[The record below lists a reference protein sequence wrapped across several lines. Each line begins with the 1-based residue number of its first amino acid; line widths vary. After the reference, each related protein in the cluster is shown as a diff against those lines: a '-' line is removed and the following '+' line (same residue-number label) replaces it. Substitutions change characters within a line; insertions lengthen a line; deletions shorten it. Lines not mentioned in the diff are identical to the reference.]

1 MADVMPGRFTVVESH
16 TGGEPFRVVTGGA
29 PPIPGATMIAKRAYA
44 EAHLDDVRR
53 LLMLEPRGHAD
64 MYGCFVTEPVSAGAD
79 LGVLFMHNGGFSTM
93 CGHGIIA
100 LATVAVETGMVNA
113 TEPITQIGID
123 SPAGLIRAS
132 VTVTAGRVESVSFL
146 NVPSFALALDQTITV
161 PGIGPVGYDLGF
173 GGAFYAYVDAPSLGL
188 ELTPARVAELIE
200 AGQAIKLAVAK
211 ARPIPHPFEPAM
223 SFLYGTILTGPAE
236 SPGGHSRHVCVFA
249 DGEVDRSPT
258 GTGVAGRLA
267 ILAARG
273 QLAEGERILIE
284 GIVGSIF
291 GGSVVERTRFG
302 PHAAVVPRVDGR
314 AFVTGRAEYW
324 LDPEDSLGKGFLLGA
339 RAGAGTD

>member
-1 MADVMPGRFTVVESH
+1 MAGVTPPRLTVVESH

-44 EAHLDDVRR
+44 EAHLDDLRR
-53 LLMLEPRGHAD
+53 FLMLEPRGHAD
-64 MYGCFVTEPVSAGAD
+64 MYGCFVTEPVSPGAD

-100 LATVAVETGMVNA
+100 LATVAVETGMVKTQEPV
-113 TEPITQIGID
+113 TEIGID

-132 VTVTAGRVESVSFL
+132 VAVAAGRVESVAFL

-161 PGIGPVGYDLGF
+161 PGVGPVGYDLAF
-173 GGAFYAYVDAPSLGL
+173 GGAFYAYVDAGSVGL
-188 ELTPARVAELIE
+188 ELGPGRVDELIKT
-200 AGQAIKLAVAK
+200 GQAIKVAIAK
-211 ARPIPHPFEPAM
+211 ARPIPHPFEPAL

-236 SPGGHSRHVCVFA
+236 SRGGHSRHVCVFA

-273 QLAEGERILIE
+273 RLAEGERIEIE
-284 GIVGSIF
+284 SIVGSVF
-291 GGSVVERTRFG
+291 GGSIVERTRFG
-302 PHAAVVPRVDGR
+302 PHTAVIPRVDGR

-324 LDPEDSLGKGFLLGA
+324 LDPADTLGKGFLLGA
-339 RAGAGTD
+339 RTGAGTG

>member
-1 MADVMPGRFTVVESH
+1 MIPPPLTVVESH

-64 MYGCFVTEPVSAGAD
+64 MYGCFVTEPVSPGAD
-79 LGVLFMHNGGFSTM
+79 LGVLFMHNAGFSTM

-100 LATVAVETGMVNA
+100 LATVAVETGMVKA
-113 TEPITQIGID
+113 SEPVTQIGID

-132 VTVTAGRVESVSFL
+132 VQVVSGRVESVSFL

-161 PGIGPVGYDLGF
+161 PGIGPVSYDLGF

-188 ELTPARVAELIE
+188 ALIPARVDDLIQ
-200 AGQAIKLAVAK
+200 AGQAIKVAVAR
-211 ARPIPHPFEPAM
+211 ARPIPHPFEPAL

-236 SPGGHSRHVCVFA
+236 GPGGHSRHVCVFA

-267 ILAARG
+267 ILSARG
-273 QLAEGERILIE
+273 QLAESERILIE
-284 GIVGSIF
+284 SIVGSVF
-291 GGSVVERTRFG
+291 GGSIVERTRFG
-302 PHAAVVPRVDGR
+302 PHAAVIPRVDGR

-324 LDPEDSLGKGFLLGA
+324 LDPDDSLGKGFVLGA
-339 RAGAGTD
+339 RMAERTD